1 MNDLNHLSIS
11 GRLTRD
17 IDLKSTSNG
26 ATFVRASIASNHSKK
41 KSDGTWEE
49 VPGFFDFVCWKH
61 TAEYLHK
68 YAKKG
73 DTLIIAGSLRWQS
86 WETTAG
92 EKRSKVE
99 VSADQII
106 IKPKRGDSQP
116 EPEEPA
122 GSGGAA
128 HYDTPN
134 TADDDIP
141 F

>member
-1 MNDLNHLSIS
+1 MNDINQLTIT
-11 GRLTRD
+11 GRLTKD
-17 IDLKSTSNG
+17 IELKSTSNG

-73 DTLIIAGSLRWQS
+73 DTLIIAGPIRWQA
-86 WETTAG
+86 WEKDG
-92 EKRSKVE
+92 VKHSKVE
-99 VSADQII
+99 IAADQVI
-106 IKPKRGDSQP
+106 IKPKREGGQP
-116 EPEEPA
+116 EPT
-122 GSGGAA
+122 GQGAA
-128 HYDTPN
+128 HFDGVGD
-134 TADDDIP
+134 ADIP

>member
-1 MNDLNHLSIS
+1 MNDINQTTIS

-17 IDLKSTSNG
+17 VELKSSSGGTY
-26 ATFVRASIASNHSKK
+26 FVRGSIASNHSKK

-73 DTLIIAGSLRWQS
+73 DTLIIAGPLRWSQ
-86 WETTAG
+86 WEKDG
-92 EKRSKVE
+92 VKHSKVE
-99 VSADQII
+99 INAEQILI
-106 IKPKRGDSQP
+106 RPKR
-116 EPEEPA
+116 E
-122 GSGGAA
+122 GGAA
-128 HYDTPN
+128 APGEPSAASFN
-134 TADDDIP
+134 ADDSEIP

>member
-73 DTLIIAGSLRWQS
+73 DTLIIAGPIRWQA
-86 WETTAG
+86 WEKDG
-92 EKRSKVE
+92 VKHSKVE
-99 VSADQII
+99 IAAEQIM
-106 IKPKRGDSQP
+106 IKPKREGGQSDQP
-116 EPEEPA
+116 GTTHTPDP
-122 GSGGAA
+122 GAA
-128 HYDTPN
+128 AAFDG
-134 TADDDIP
+134 ADQDYP